1 MCKIMKKLIK
11 TMIVEDE
18 RIILDDLLAIID
30 WKAEGFD
37 IVATA
42 PNGKVYGNTNCIS
55 RN

>member
-1 MCKIMKKLIK
+1 MKKLIK

-42 PNGKVYGNTNCIS
+42 PNEKSVYGNTNCIS

>member
-30 WKAEGFD
+30 WILWPLHPMEKS
-37 IVATA
+37 
-42 PNGKVYGNTNCIS
+42 VYGNTNCIS